1 MAKPC
6 KYMLQMMIAAP
17 WRVAVTR
24 DEDANGPWHLALKEA
39 GFDPIAMPI
48 VIEGPP
54 PEPLRLATS
63 AEHLSDYDWVIC
75 ASARSVRALSEA
87 RGAQFPVGPRAAAVG
102 AVTAAAMRAAGAQDP
117 IIADNA
123 GARALWDRLR
133 DEDSWA
139 GRRVLIATVPGGRQE
154 LIDGLRAAGANVD
167 AIDCYSMQA
176 RSAEEIA
183 RQWDMA
189 QPDAALLASPSTV
202 RQLLAA
208 IGVEGL
214 KKLQAIVPI
223 GFTTA
228 TTLLD
233 VGIEAEPPAIATF
246 EAVVEQLVKL
256 RSQASPG
263 EARARVDPTR

>member
-1 MAKPC
+1 
-6 KYMLQMMIAAP
+6 MLQTMIAVP

-39 GFDPIAMPI
+39 GFEPIAMPI

-54 PEPLRLATS
+54 PEPSRLEAS
-63 AEHLSDYDWVIC
+63 AKNLSDYDWVIC

-87 RGAQFPVGPRAAAVG
+87 RGAPFPDGPRAAAVG

-117 IIADNA
+117 IVADSA

-133 DEDSWA
+133 GEDTWP

-167 AIDCYSMQA
+167 AIDCYSMQTRPAADIKRDWEAA
-176 RSAEEIA
+176 R
-183 RQWDMA
+183 
-189 QPDAALLASPSTV
+189 PDAALLASPSTV
-202 RQLLAA
+202 RHLLAA
-208 IGVEGL
+208 IGVEAL
-214 KKLQAIVPI
+214 KTLKGIVPI

-228 TTLLD
+228 TVLLEA
-233 VGIEAEPPAIATF
+233 GIEAEPPAIPTF
-246 EAVVEQLVKL
+246 EAVVEQLVARTKVEP
-256 RSQASPG
+256 SQAGPVSTKL
-263 EARARVDPTR
+263 D